1 MKSQEIKIT
10 KTVITK
16 ETFNLTSDDIEELL
30 RTHPHFKFKGS
41 NIQFNW
47 NIGQWVSLTVIK
59 ESKEEDITCMVTQPD
74 CESTK

>member
-16 ETFNLTSDDIEELL
+16 EAFDLTSDDIEELL

-41 NIQFNW
+41 NVEFSW

-59 ESKEEDITCMVTQPD
+59 ESKSVDVTCIATDVQ
-74 CESTK
+74 EST